1 MSNEI
6 NIIRDLMSWIRTNV
20 GKSVNFSVNHWSF
33 NADGSETT
41 EYKLWVDGLINKST
55 ESLEDLIKL
64 IPSIKQYCE
73 LNMELAA

>member
-6 NIIRDLMSWIRTNV
+6 NVIRELMTWIRTNT

-33 NADGSETT
+33 KADGSETT
-41 EYKLWVDGLINKST
+41 EYKLWVDELIS
-55 ESLEDLIKL
+55 L
-64 IPSIKQYCE
+64 IPSIKQYCT

>member
-6 NIIRDLMSWIRTNV
+6 NVIRELMTWIRTNT

-33 NADGSETT
+33 KADGSETT
-41 EYKLWVDGLINKST
+41 EYKLWVDELINKST
-55 ESLEDLIKL
+55 ETIDELISL
-64 IPSIKQYCE
+64 IPSIKQYCT